1 MAAGELA
8 QKAADAG
15 QRRAVLDQETYAEQV
30 GKFGGR
36 TPEHVQDEMGVLA
49 GEFGVM
55 DQRAGETV
63 RFGPLQHPETS
74 HRRLV
79 PGDHARL
86 VEDAALAEKHD
97 DMIFP
102 CRVGVGEPHASL
114 IYKIEAIGGGLMIVM
129 GTRKNEMRPHVH
141 NFPPRLM
148 QTAVG
153 DDSNVLLRHL
163 DFCGHRITSF
173 SMMDGRKCSYT
184 FYVNCCTGY
193 ISVFSSVI
201 RCFCG

>member
-114 IYKIEAIGGGLMIVM
+114 IYKIGG
-129 GTRKNEMRPHVH
+129 
-141 NFPPRLM
+141 
-148 QTAVG
+148 
-153 DDSNVLLRHL
+153 
-163 DFCGHRITSF
+163 C
-173 SMMDGRKCSYT
+173 
-184 FYVNCCTGY
+184 
-193 ISVFSSVI
+193 
-201 RCFCG
+201 

>member
-1 MAAGELA
+1 
-8 QKAADAG
+8 
-15 QRRAVLDQETYAEQV
+15 
-30 GKFGGR
+30 
-36 TPEHVQDEMGVLA
+36 
-49 GEFGVM
+49 
-55 DQRAGETV
+55 
-63 RFGPLQHPETS
+63 
-74 HRRLV
+74 
-79 PGDHARL
+79 
-86 VEDAALAEKHD
+86 
-97 DMIFP
+97 MIFP
-102 CRVGVGEPHASL
+102 CRVGVGEPHASF
-114 IYKIEAIGGGLMIVM
+114 IYKIEAIGGGLMIVV

-193 ISVFSSVI
+193 ISIFSSVI
-201 RCFCG
+201 RCFCGERHPSVKAHRRKASIVQVCSGMGTALTYLQSFISFCSA